1 MRKKLL
7 RFLCTAL
14 MTVVCMSVNAQATSG
29 SCGANATWS
38 YESTTLTISGTGEM
52 NDYAYGEARP
62 LPGRHPP
69 GRSRRLR
76 LSRPLLHHHHYL
88 LLFFF
93 LLFLLLLF
101 LFLTQLFSQS
111 FNLRLEER

>member
-38 YESTTLTISGTGEM
+38 YDADEATLTISGTGAM
-52 NDYAYGEARP
+52 ADYTDDPSSTPWADYRTSIRKVVIGD
-62 LPGRHPP
+62 GT
-69 GRSRRLR
+69 
-76 LSRPLLHHHHYL
+76 PLLATVP
-88 LLFFF
+88 
-93 LLFLLLLF
+93 
-101 LFLTQLFSQS
+101 LTCLQP
-111 FNLRLEER
+111 